1 VLIGDPKE
9 AKFGTTSDQLLEG
22 YRKCKELGVK
32 RFGLHAMV
40 VSNCDLVQVK
50 PKPILSARFFLFV
63 FESSISSIRCL
74 FALPFPVDHE
84 YILLYIKICIYVHIY
99 IYSFTAASCQ
109 HFCRT
114 KSEV

>member
-1 VLIGDPKE
+1 MLIGDPKE

-63 FESSISSIRCL
+63 FESSIRCL

-99 IYSFTAASCQ
+99 IFIDSCQ
-109 HFCRT
+109 LPAFLSH
-114 KSEV
+114 KI